1 MPLLSF
7 DITEIPG
14 AVVVALAG
22 ELDVRGSATLDPE
35 LRRLTAEPG
44 PALLV
49 LDLRGLRFMDSSGLR
64 TVVVADAA
72 LRAEGRR
79 LALVRGEPEVQRVFT
94 VTRMDERLTF
104 VDDPGE
110 LAEDPPA

>member
-1 MPLLSF
+1 MPALSF
-7 DITEIPG
+7 DITETAE

-22 ELDVRGSATLDPE
+22 ELDVRGSAALDPE
-35 LRRLTAEPG
+35 LRRLASEPG
-44 PALLV
+44 PPVLV

-64 TVVVADAA
+64 TVVMADSA

-79 LALVRGEPEVQRVFT
+79 LELVRGEPEVQRVFE

-104 VDDPGE
+104 VDDPS
-110 LAEDPPA
+110 